1 MKLILPFP
9 PSVNTYWRHPNKGA
23 FAGKSLISAA
33 GRKFQSAACAAIVE
47 QLRRLP
53 KPTSAPAS
61 VEIVLFPP
69 DNRLCTSHSQW
80 RFEPVRRTA
89 DVIEDSIQEAMLPY
103 VDRPLDRDVADDILG
118 SINAYMRQLK
128 NLGAIHGG
136 SAWLND
142 ELNTAETLAAGQLYI
157 DYDFGP
163 KSPLERLTL
172 RAMINNKLALEEL
185 TV

>member
-33 GRKFQSAACAAIVE
+33 GRKFQSAASAAIVE

-69 DNRLCTSHSQW
+69 DNRIRDLDNYNKALFDSLTHAGVW
-80 RFEPVRRTA
+80 
-89 DVIEDSIQEAMLPY
+89 ED
-103 VDRPLDRDVADDILG
+103 D
-118 SINAYMRQLK
+118 
-128 NLGAIHGG
+128 
-136 SAWLND
+136 
-142 ELNTAETLAAGQLYI
+142 
-157 DYDFGP
+157 
-163 KSPLERLTL
+163 
-172 RAMINNKLALEEL
+172 
-185 TV
+185 

>member
-69 DNRLCTSHSQW
+69 DTRQ
-80 RFEPVRRTA
+80 
-89 DVIEDSIQEAMLPY
+89 Q
-103 VDRPLDRDVADDILG
+103 DD
-118 SINAYMRQLK
+118 
-128 NLGAIHGG
+128 
-136 SAWLND
+136 LNSLD
-142 ELNTAETLAAGQLYI
+142 ELQTLAI
-157 DYDFGP
+157 DVDYLEPGNGP
-163 KSPLERLTL
+163 DGDIEHHTEITL
-172 RAMINNKLALEEL
+172 PS
-185 TV
+185 

>member
-69 DNRLCTSHSQW
+69 DT
-80 RFEPVRRTA
+80 RT
-89 DVIEDSIQEAMLPY
+89 VYVQVPTMSLPT
-103 VDRPLDRDVADDILG
+103 
-118 SINAYMRQLK
+118 
-128 NLGAIHGG
+128 NL
-136 SAWLND
+136 L
-142 ELNTAETLAAGQLYI
+142 AETPQPVIPNPLTYGDSLSLNVSLLSALGLCNR
-157 DYDFGP
+157 D
-163 KSPLERLTL
+163 KSDLRRLGEQKYNL
-172 RAMINNKLALEEL
+172 HLNNNIH
-185 TV
+185 